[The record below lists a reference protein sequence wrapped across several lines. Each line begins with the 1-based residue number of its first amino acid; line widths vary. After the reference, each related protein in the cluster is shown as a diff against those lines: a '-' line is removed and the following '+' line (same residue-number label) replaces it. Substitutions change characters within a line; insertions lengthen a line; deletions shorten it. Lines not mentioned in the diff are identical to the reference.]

1 MHMAQAVRL
10 RLLQRRCGLERVERS
25 RQDAFAILDQVET
38 VGGKEPVREQAAEG
52 GMRRQTGQADI
63 ERGRKL
69 AACHRIEQDLLQ
81 PQQAVHMALA
91 LANQDGVMRVGEF
104 AFVEDDVEDAPAAL
118 IGGGQGQHIDA
129 AAQELAQ
136 RVFHLRAGV
145 FFQHRFHG
153 QAHAFTHGVEQV
165 ALVLEMPVD
174 GPARDLSGLG
184 HIGQRGLRDAA
195 LMEHLLGRIEDA
207 GTRFQRFFLG
217 RTGHVSTLPGK
228 WPWRR
233 PSGAPRGGRVADAH
247 HPQPAE
253 FRQKLHE
260 SIHGHEEVSECRAQ
274 YQGVRFVIP
283 AARPVT
289 RGHGRAQVQTSG
301 NGMRVAFEPKCKESL
316 IFCYAVSNKF
326 DKLMGWGLFCIAT
339 ICDPA
344 HPSPPPPDDRHSII
358 VVTGSTE
365 FVSSPPLAASTL
377 LSCEISMS
385 SVSRF
390 TRLTMTVAVAAALVA
405 CGQKPAAQGG
415 QMPPAEVSVVTIA
428 PQRVA
433 ITNELPGRVEAFR
446 VAQVR
451 ARVAGIVQKRVFKEG
466 SEVKEGQVLFK
477 IDPAQYKASLESA
490 QATLARAQAN
500 LTQTSLTAQRYKP
513 LVEVNA
519 VSKQEYDNAVAAQ
532 KQAEADVA
540 AGKAAV
546 QTANLN
552 LGYATVTSPISG
564 RIGRALVTEGAL
576 VGQGDATQLALVQQL
591 DPVYV
596 NVTQSSADL
605 LKLQQ
610 AMAAGQLKSVGDN
623 KASVTLVLENG
634 QAYEQ
639 PGKLLFS
646 DISVDES
653 TGSVSLRAEFP
664 NPKRLLLPGTYV
676 RTKIEQAVDEQALL
690 VPQQAVVRDA
700 GGSSV
705 MVVNAESKVEA
716 RPVKTGGA
724 RGNNWQVI
732 DGLKEGDRVIVEGLQ
747 KVRPGAAVKPVQWNP
762 AGAPAQAAGQ
772 PAKQDASAQQKAN

>member
-1 MHMAQAVRL
+1 
-10 RLLQRRCGLERVERS
+10 
-25 RQDAFAILDQVET
+25 
-38 VGGKEPVREQAAEG
+38 
-52 GMRRQTGQADI
+52 
-63 ERGRKL
+63 
-69 AACHRIEQDLLQ
+69 
-81 PQQAVHMALA
+81 
-91 LANQDGVMRVGEF
+91 
-104 AFVEDDVEDAPAAL
+104 
-118 IGGGQGQHIDA
+118 
-129 AAQELAQ
+129 
-136 RVFHLRAGV
+136 
-145 FFQHRFHG
+145 
-153 QAHAFTHGVEQV
+153 
-165 ALVLEMPVD
+165 
-174 GPARDLSGLG
+174 
-184 HIGQRGLRDAA
+184 
-195 LMEHLLGRIEDA
+195 
-207 GTRFQRFFLG
+207 
-217 RTGHVSTLPGK
+217 
-228 WPWRR
+228 
-233 PSGAPRGGRVADAH
+233 
-247 HPQPAE
+247 
-253 FRQKLHE
+253 
-260 SIHGHEEVSECRAQ
+260 
-274 YQGVRFVIP
+274 
-283 AARPVT
+283 
-289 RGHGRAQVQTSG
+289 
-301 NGMRVAFEPKCKESL
+301 
-316 IFCYAVSNKF
+316 
-326 DKLMGWGLFCIAT
+326 
-339 ICDPA
+339 
-344 HPSPPPPDDRHSII
+344 
-358 VVTGSTE
+358 
-365 FVSSPPLAASTL
+365 
-377 LSCEISMS
+377 MS

-390 TRLTMTVAVAAALVA
+390 TRLTMTVAIAAALVA

-415 QMPPAEVSVVTIA
+415 PMPPSEVSVVTIA

-546 QTANLN
+546 QTASLN

-623 KASVTLVLENG
+623 KASVTLELENG
-634 QAYEQ
+634 QAYPL

-646 DISVDES
+646 DISVDEN

-676 RTKIEQAVDEQALL
+676 RAKIEQAVDEQALL
-690 VPQQAVVRDA
+690 VPQQALQRTAD
-700 GGSSV
+700 GSQSLMLV
-705 MVVNAESKVEA
+705 KDNKIEQL
-716 RPVKTGGA
+716 PVTTGGA
-724 RGNNWQVI
+724 VKTDWI
-732 DGLKEGDRVIVEGLQ
+732 ITSGLKAGDVVVVEGFQ
-747 KVRPGAAVKPVQWNP
+747 KFTAGDKVKTVKWTDPTLAAKSSGEPQKTTQARP
-762 AGAPAQAAGQ
+762 
-772 PAKQDASAQQKAN
+772 